1 MYLLIIHKNQVNEK
15 KQAPKALKPS
25 EMGLHSKVRYVIH
38 LKSKT
43 RKEQAMEIIEFATG
57 LYDFIV
63 DFIEQE
69 KPLRMEITQKFAR
82 HVSKSYTFVGYK
94 DDDIFSILLKA
105 SDIKRKP

>member
-57 LYDFIV
+57 LYDLIV
-63 DFIEQE
+63 GFIEQE

-82 HVSKSYTFVGYK
+82 HVSKSYTFVGLPIPEHRNRK
-94 DDDIFSILLKA
+94 
-105 SDIKRKP
+105 KRSRNYWRD